1 MLFCSMDV
9 ETGEYEAQ
17 ACESCSVPNRE
28 TVVRQSIAIPTPTL
42 DVLLVP
48 DEPALLATR
57 RV

>member
-1 MLFCSMDV
+1 MDV

-17 ACESCSVPNRE
+17 ACESYNVPNHE
-28 TVVRQSIAIPTPTL
+28 TVVRQSIATPTPSS

-48 DEPALLATR
+48 YEPALLAAQ